1 MSDHSPISPGE
12 IVPTSLKDAISERY
26 LAYAMSTI
34 MSRSLPDVRD
44 GLKPVHRRL
53 LYAMRLLKLDPG
65 SGFKKCARVVGDVI
79 GKYHP
84 HGDQSVY
91 DALVRLA
98 QEFAQRYTLVEGQGN
113 FGNIDGD
120 NAAAMRYTE
129 ARLTIIAEMLL
140 RDIDQDTVD
149 FRPTYDGEDKE
160 PVVLPAAFPN
170 LLANGS
176 AGIAV
181 GMATSIPPHN
191 ATELANA
198 LLHLIKFPNAGI
210 DKLVELIPGPDFPT
224 GGELVEKP
232 ENIREAYLTG
242 RGSFRQRA
250 TWEVEDLGRGT
261 YQIVVTEIPYQVQKS
276 KLIERIADLIQTR
289 KLPFLAD
296 VRDESAEDVRLV
308 LEPRSKNVEAEML
321 MQGLFR
327 LSDLETRFSLNMN
340 VLDASQTPGVMSL
353 KDVLLAFLDHRFEV
367 LVRRSKFRLG
377 KIEARL
383 EVLEGYLIVFLNLDE
398 VIRIIREDDHPKQS
412 LIDTFKLTDNQA
424 EAILNMRLRSLRK
437 LEEMELRTEHD
448 TLSAEKAELEALVE
462 SEDLQKEAIAGE
474 IREMKKTL
482 SGMPEIAERRTR
494 IGEAQEL
501 PDIPLEAMIEKEP
514 ITVICSEKG
523 WIRALKGHAEE
534 NGSEKYKDGDR
545 GRFWIKAET
554 TDKLV
559 LFATNGRFYTIG
571 CDKLPRGRGHGEPV
585 RLMID
590 LGNDQDIVALF
601 VHKPDRKLLVASS
614 DGRGF
619 SVDENG
625 VIAQTRN
632 GKQVLNVSGDVEAA
646 FCIEVEGDSVA
657 VIGDNRKL
665 NCFALEELGE
675 MARGRGV
682 TLQRYKDGGLSDIKT
697 FTKEEGLTWKS
708 GERTRT
714 ETDLTGW
721 YTRRGNAGRLPPR
734 GFNKSNKF
742 S

>member
-53 LYAMRLLKLDPG
+53 LYAMRMLKLDPG

-129 ARLTIIAEMLL
+129 ARMTVIAEMLL

-160 PVVLPAAFPN
+160 PMVLPAAFPN

-210 DKLVELIPGPDFPT
+210 DKLMEFIPGPDFPT

-250 TWEVEDLGRGT
+250 TWEIEDLGRGT

-296 VRDESAEDVRLV
+296 VRDESAEDIRLV

-327 LSDLETRFSLNMN
+327 LTDLENRFSLNMN
-340 VLDASQTPGVMSL
+340 VLDATQTPGVMSL

-398 VIRIIREDDHPKQS
+398 VIRIIREEDHPKQS
-412 LIDTFKLTDNQA
+412 LIDTFTLTENQA

-448 TLSAEKAELEALVE
+448 SLSVEKAELEALVG
-462 SEDLQKEAIAGE
+462 SEELQRSAIADE

-482 SGMPEIAERRTR
+482 AGIPAIAERRTR

-514 ITVICSEKG
+514 TTVICSDKG
-523 WIRALKGHAEE
+523 WIRALKGHTEE
-534 NGSEKYKDGDR
+534 NGAEKYKDGDR
-545 GRFWIKAET
+545 GRFWITAET

-590 LGNDQDIVALF
+590 LGNDQEIVSLF

-619 SVDENG
+619 VVDENG

-646 FCIEVEGDSVA
+646 FCIDVEGDSVA
-657 VIGDNRKL
+657 VIGENRRL

-697 FTKEEGLTWKS
+697 FTKEDGLTWKS

-734 GFNKSNKF
+734 GFNKNNKF

>member
-1 MSDHSPISPGE
+1 MTDHSPIRPGE
-12 IVPTSLKDAISERY
+12 IVPTSLKDAISSRY

-53 LYAMRLLKLDPG
+53 LYAMRMLKLDPG

-129 ARLTIIAEMLL
+129 ARMTVIAEMLL

-149 FRPTYDGEDKE
+149 FRPTYDGEESE
-160 PVVLPAAFPN
+160 PVVLPSAFPN

-210 DKLVELIPGPDFPT
+210 DKLMEFIPGPDFPT

-276 KLIERIADLIQTR
+276 KLIERIAELIQNK

-308 LEPRSKNVEAEML
+308 LEPRSKNIEAEML

-327 LSDLETRFSLNMN
+327 LTDLESRFPLNMN
-340 VLDASQTPGVMSL
+340 VLDATQTPRVMSL
-353 KDVLLAFLDHRFEV
+353 RDVLLAFLDHRFEV
-367 LVRRSKFRLG
+367 LIRRSKNRLG

-383 EVLEGYLIVFLNLDE
+383 EVLNGYLIVFLNLDE
-398 VIRIIREDDHPKQS
+398 VIRIIREEDHPKQS
-412 LIDTFKLTDNQA
+412 LIETFKLTDNQA

-448 TLSAEKAELEALVE
+448 RLSAEKSELEALL
-462 SEDLQKEAIAGE
+462 EDEELRRTAISDE
-474 IREMKKTL
+474 IREMKKALQKLPKL
-482 SGMPEIAERRTR
+482 SDRRTR
-494 IGEAQEL
+494 IGEAKEL
-501 PDIPLEAMIEKEP
+501 PDMPLEAMIDKEP

-545 GRFWIKAET
+545 GRFWITAET

-585 RLMID
+585 RLMMD

-619 SVDENG
+619 VVDENS

-646 FCIEVEGDSVA
+646 FCVEVDGDSVA

-665 NCFALEELGE
+665 NCFALEEIGE

-697 FTKEEGLTWKS
+697 FTKAEGLTWKS

-721 YTRRGNAGRLPPR
+721 YTKRGNAGRLAPR

>member
-1 MSDHSPISPGE
+1 MSEHSPVTPGE

-53 LYAMRLLKLDPG
+53 LYAMRQLKLDPN

-129 ARLTIIAEMLL
+129 ARLTVVAEMLL

-149 FRPTYDGEDKE
+149 FRPTYDGEDHE

-191 ATELANA
+191 AVELVNA
-198 LLHLIKFPNAGI
+198 LLHLLKFPNAGI
-210 DKLVELIPGPDFPT
+210 DKLMEYIPGPDFPT
-224 GGELVEKP
+224 GGELVEKT

-242 RGSFRQRA
+242 RGSFRLRA
-250 TWEVEDLGRGT
+250 RWEVEDLGRGT
-261 YQIVVTEIPYQVQKS
+261 WQIVVTEIPYQVQKS
-276 KLIERIADLIQTR
+276 KLIERLAELIQTR

-296 VRDESAEDVRLV
+296 VRDESAEDIRLV
-308 LEPRSKNVEAEML
+308 LEPRSKNVDAEML

-340 VLDASQTPGVMSL
+340 VLDASQTPRVMSL
-353 KDVLLAFLDHRFEV
+353 REVLQAFLDHRFEV
-367 LVRRSKFRLG
+367 LIRRSNNRLG
-377 KIEARL
+377 KIGARL
-383 EVLEGYLIVFLNLDE
+383 EVLDGYLIVYLNLDE
-398 VIRIIREDDHPKQS
+398 VIRIIREEDHPRQK
-412 LIDTFKLTDNQA
+412 LMETFHLTENQA
-424 EAILNMRLRSLRK
+424 EAILNMRLRSLRR
-437 LEEMELRTEHD
+437 LEEMELRAEHD
-448 TLSAEKAELEALVE
+448 RLSAEKAELEALLE
-462 SEDLQKEAIAGE
+462 SEDLRREAIAGE
-474 IREMKKTL
+474 LREMKKTL
-482 SGMPEIAERRTR
+482 AALPEIANRRTR
-494 IGEAQEL
+494 IGEATEI
-501 PDIPLEAMIEKEP
+501 PEIPLEAMIEKEP

-523 WIRALKGHAEE
+523 WVRALKGHVEE
-534 NGSEKYKDGDR
+534 NGAEKYKDGDR
-545 GRFWIKAET
+545 GRFWIRAET
-554 TDKLV
+554 TDKLL

-571 CDKLPRGRGHGEPV
+571 CDKLPRGRGAGEPV

-601 VHKPDRKLLVASS
+601 VHKPDRKLLIASN

-619 SVDENG
+619 IVDENS

-632 GKQVLNVSGDVEAA
+632 GRQVLNVSGDVEAA
-646 FCIEVEGDSVA
+646 FCVEVEGDSVA
-657 VIGDNRKL
+657 VIGENRRL
-665 NCFALEELGE
+665 NCFAVEEIGE

-682 TLQRYKDGGLSDIKT
+682 TLQRYKDGGLADIKT
-697 FTKEEGLTWKS
+697 FNRADGLTWKS

-721 YTRRGNAGRLPPR
+721 YTKRGNAGRLPPR
-734 GFNKSNKF
+734 GFNRHNKF